1 MRKLKVV
8 VLGWEPP
15 SRSKVATGVGMY
27 LGYLAELGMFA
38 RARSRNLSLTFIVP
52 SQRDRLVHREGY
64 RVLFV
69 RIPGF
74 REHRP
79 YDADILYPATKR
91 FAERLL
97 GKHAPVDLKKFDMI
111 LANSFAFGELIA
123 RAGLDNLV
131 YISHR
136 PEFLREKFA
145 ERFGVR
151 VANKYRLLRDARLEV
166 KSIENSRRTITVS
179 KACKR
184 ELARRFDRNC
194 IDVIYNGVDTNLFS
208 RAKCESNGK
217 TVFTYAGRNHPEKGI
232 DLLLRSVRRVV
243 DRGHSNFELRM
254 LTDDG
259 ILLRR
264 AVKRMDLSK
273 YVKLVGWR
281 RLREL
286 PYYYSSSTFT
296 IMPSYW
302 ESFSYATAEGLAC
315 EVPTIVSTAG
325 ALREMVDGEV
335 GLNFRAGS
343 ERGLANKLEEAC
355 SCDSERAAEM
365 GRRGRRRVR
374 QKFSKEAFLNKYLRY
389 IERFADGVL
398 S

>member
-1 MRKLKVV
+1 MRKLKVA

-15 SRSKVATGVGMY
+15 SRNRVVTGAGMY
-27 LGYLAELGMFA
+27 LGYLAELGVFA
-38 RARSRNLSLTFIVP
+38 RARGRKLSLTFIVP

-69 RIPGF
+69 RTPRF

-79 YDADILYPATKR
+79 YDADVLYPATKR
-91 FAERLL
+91 FAKRLL
-97 GKHAPVDLKKFDMI
+97 GRRSPVDLKKFDVI

-123 RAGLDNLV
+123 RARLDNFV

-151 VANKYRLLRDARLEV
+151 IASKRRLRRDARLEA
-166 KSIENSRRTITVS
+166 KAIENSRRTITVS

-208 RAKCESNGK
+208 RVGCESNGK

-232 DLLLRSVRRVV
+232 DLLLRSVQRVV
-243 DRGHSNFELRM
+243 DRGCSNFELRM

-259 ILLRR
+259 ILLKR

-286 PYYYSSSTFT
+286 PHYYSSSTFT

-325 ALREMVDGEV
+325 ALQEMVDGEV
-335 GLNFRAGS
+335 GLHFRAGS
-343 ERGLANKLEEAC
+343 ERELANRLEEAC
-355 SCDSERAAEM
+355 SCSSERAAEM

-389 IERFADGVL
+389 IERFADGVF

>member
-1 MRKLKVV
+1 MRKLKVA

-15 SRSKVATGVGMY
+15 SRSRVATGAGMY
-27 LGYLAELGMFA
+27 LGYLAELGVFA
-38 RARSRNLSLTFIVP
+38 RARGRKLSLTFIVP
-52 SQRDRLVHREGY
+52 SQRDRLAHCEGY

-69 RIPGF
+69 RTRGF

-79 YDADILYPATKR
+79 YDADVLYPATKQ

-97 GKHAPVDLKKFDMI
+97 GRRSPVNLKKFDVI

-123 RAGLDNLV
+123 RARLDNLV

-151 VANKYRLLRDARLEV
+151 IASKRRLRRDARLET
-166 KSIENSRRTITVS
+166 KAIENSNRTITVS

-184 ELARRFDRNC
+184 ELARRFNRSC
-194 IDVIYNGVDTNLFS
+194 IDVIYNGIDTNLFS
-208 RAKCESNGK
+208 RVRCEPNGK

-232 DLLLRSVRRVV
+232 GLLLQSVQRVV
-243 DRGHSNFELRM
+243 DRGCSNFELRL

-259 ILLRR
+259 ISLRR
-264 AVKRMDLSK
+264 AVKRMGLSRH
-273 YVKLVGWR
+273 VKLVGWR

-286 PYYYSSSTFT
+286 SRYYSASTFT

-315 EVPTIVSTAG
+315 EVPAIVSTAG
-325 ALREMVDGEV
+325 ALPEMVDGEV
-335 GLNFRAGS
+335 GLCFRAGS
-343 ERGLANKLEEAC
+343 ERELTYRLEEAC
-355 SCDSERAAEM
+355 TCDPERAVEM
-365 GRRGRRRVR
+365 GRRGRRRVK
-374 QKFSKEAFLNKYLRY
+374 QQFSKEAFLSKYLQY
-389 IERFADGVL
+389 VERFANGMF

>member
-1 MRKLKVV
+1 
-8 VLGWEPP
+8 
-15 SRSKVATGVGMY
+15 MY
-27 LGYLAELGMFA
+27 LGYLAELGAFA
-38 RARSRNLSLTFIVP
+38 RARGRNLSLTFIVP

-64 RVLFV
+64 KVLFV
-69 RIPGF
+69 RTPRF

-79 YDADILYPATKR
+79 YDVDVLYPATKR
-91 FAERLL
+91 FAGRLL
-97 GKHAPVDLKKFDMI
+97 GRSSPIDLKKFDVI

-123 RAGLDNLV
+123 RARLNNFV

-151 VANKYRLLRDARLEV
+151 VANKRRLRRDTRLEA

-184 ELARRFDRNC
+184 ELARRFGRNC

-208 RAKCESNGK
+208 RVECESNGK
-217 TVFTYAGRNHPEKGI
+217 TVFTYAGRNHPEKGV
-232 DLLLRSVRRVV
+232 DLLLRSVQRVI
-243 DRGHSNFELRM
+243 DRGCSNFELRM

-264 AVKRMDLSK
+264 AVKRMGLSK
-273 YVKLVGWR
+273 YIKLVGWR

-286 PYYYSSSTFT
+286 PRYYSSSTFT

-325 ALREMVDGEV
+325 ALREMVDDKV
-335 GLNFRAGS
+335 GLHFRAGS
-343 ERGLANKLEEAC
+343 ERELANRLEEAC
-355 SCDSERAAEM
+355 SCDSERAVEM

-389 IERFADGVL
+389 IERFVDGVL